1 MKKLT
6 ATVGYLICRITSAVV
21 GPFRLASLMT
31 VCYWGA
37 IFVGTHLPA
46 TGVDLPRVND
56 KLMHLSAFSGLAV
69 LLAWA
74 IPTRPSRPLAHLK
87 WTALVALAYGVVDE
101 CSQSLV
107 PGRSPDIRD
116 YAADVGGIAI
126 GLGIYTFLRYGFTS
140 LRPARHNSIRVLVPA
155 DQPRHRVSGR
165 HADCNSTDHDSINV
179 A

>member
-1 MKKLT
+1 MRNLT
-6 ATVGYLICRITSAVV
+6 TTLSYLICRLLSAVV
-21 GPFRLASLMT
+21 GPFRLASLLT

-37 IFVGTHLPA
+37 MFVGTHMPA

-56 KLMHLSAFSGLAV
+56 KLMHLTAFAGLAL

-74 IPTRPSRPLAHLK
+74 IPTHRAKPLAHLK
-87 WTALVALAYGVVDE
+87 WTALIALVYGVLDE
-101 CSQSLV
+101 CSQALV

-116 YAADVGGIAI
+116 YAADVAGIVI
-126 GLGIYTFLRYGFTS
+126 GLAIYTALRFCFAS
-140 LRPARHNSIRVLVPA
+140 LRSGKREALRIFIADERRHGVA
-155 DQPRHRVSGR
+155 TR